1 MRTIGQSK
9 RITNSEARM
18 NSFRNSVRVA
28 SSNFRAFA
36 QSSGS
41 ANSTMIAKGARVY
54 TKRRWKNGSRR
65 AFASK
70 PSFVRIYSIGLLS
83 KTTCFA

>member
-1 MRTIGQSK
+1 MGQSK

-41 ANSTMIAKGARVY
+41 ANSTMIAKGPRVY
-54 TKRRWKNGSRR
+54 TKRRWKNVYSRD
-65 AFASK
+65 
-70 PSFVRIYSIGLLS
+70 
-83 KTTCFA
+83 